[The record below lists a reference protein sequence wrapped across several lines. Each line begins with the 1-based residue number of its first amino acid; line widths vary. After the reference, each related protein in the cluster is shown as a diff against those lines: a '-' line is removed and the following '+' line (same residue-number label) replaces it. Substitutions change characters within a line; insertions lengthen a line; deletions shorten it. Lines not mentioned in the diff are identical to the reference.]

1 MRRDRRY
8 DQIVSLPTRHKLLDV
23 SHAFSVRLIVSDR
36 KVDDGFT
43 ENTTNTRFCSLIRDR
58 VLEVIHVTVGRRPT
72 ANHFSQTETSADTHK
87 LFRDV
92 LRFSRKDVLRQPLLQ
107 IEIIRETTKQ
117 DHRHMRV
124 AINQTGC
131 NDLARRVD
139 LLT

>member
-1 MRRDRRY
+1 DG
-8 DQIVSLPTRHKLLDV
+8 
-23 SHAFSVRLIVSDR
+23 
-36 KVDDGFT
+36 KVDDGFAKH
-43 ENTTNTRFCSLIRDR
+43 TTNTRFRSLIRDR
-58 VLEVIHVTVGRRPT
+58 VFEVIHVTVGRRPP
-72 ANHFSQTETSADTHK
+72 ANHLRQTKTSTDTHK

-117 DHRHMRV
+117 DHGDMRV